1 MTSQCRSAAVARN
14 FIGVCSDFRHFT
26 ADECVSRNEFGAPTR
41 EALATIARAFF
52 VLRRFGSR
60 AEVSRVRRDVQSS
73 VDPSWPLLPPAPIT
87 QI

>member
-60 AEVSRVRRDVQSS
+60 AEVSRVRPARRDVQSPA
-73 VDPSWPLLPPAPIT
+73 DP
-87 QI
+87 